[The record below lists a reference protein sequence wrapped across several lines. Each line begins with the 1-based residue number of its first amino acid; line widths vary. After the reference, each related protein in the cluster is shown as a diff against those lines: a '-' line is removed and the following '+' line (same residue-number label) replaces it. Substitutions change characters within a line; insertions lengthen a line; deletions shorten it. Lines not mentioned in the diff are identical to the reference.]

1 MVSSIDCQSG
11 IPWRAIPTGPHKIPR
26 FATVLPTYGLCTID
40 VNRLL
45 LEQSAELMPV
55 SRPCELHKIRYSATV
70 FLWIC
75 AGFVLSLE
83 E

>member
-45 LEQSAELMPV
+45 LEQPAELMPG
-55 SRPCELHKIRYSATV
+55 SRPGGLRNLSDLATV

>member
-1 MVSSIDCQSG
+1 
-11 IPWRAIPTGPHKIPR
+11 
-26 FATVLPTYGLCTID
+26 VLPTYGLCTID

-45 LEQSAELMPV
+45 LEQPAELMPV
-55 SRPCELHKIRYSATV
+55 SRPCELHNIRYSATV